1 MKTTIEMAR
10 EAFDTPGTEPAFR
23 NGFWAVTHWELE
35 RFAALV
41 RADERKPLTGWIAV
55 SDQIPLESD
64 GEVLVRMR
72 DGRCEIAWATY
83 WHGAS
88 NAFAQWTF
96 RDPDEDEA
104 PTHWMPIPSI
114 EAAHN
119 IKENT

>member
-1 MKTTIEMAR
+1 MQRVKRFAGKTLRTARNPNITAR
-10 EAFDTPGTEPAFR
+10 ECI
-23 NGFWAVTHWELE
+23 ELANWL
-35 RFAALV
+35 AANTSPPQ
-41 RADERKPLTGWIAV
+41 RKPLTGWIAV

-104 PTHWMPIPSI
+104 PTHWMQIPAI
-114 EAAHN
+114 EAAHG
-119 IKENT
+119 IKENK